1 MPTFNNIK
9 DLEKMLD
16 PYLQK
21 AAIKTRDEIFEIVSR
36 KVLDYYEE
44 PVFSD
49 PDPTE
54 PDYYSRTGKL
64 LESLTAS
71 HVTKTKNGYEF
82 TVGWDSDYLSFRYN
96 KGFTTKR
103 YGNRYNGI
111 TGTQVLQAFN
121 TGTHGFTVDGEHNYF
136 DEAIDEINSR
146 GGADGIFIKHL
157 KKLGVPIT

>member
-9 DLEKMLD
+9 DLEKTLD
-16 PYLQK
+16 PYFQK

-36 KVLDYYEE
+36 KVIDYYEE

-71 HVTKTKNGYEF
+71 HVTKTKNGSEVRMEY
-82 TVGWDSDYLSFRYN
+82 
-96 KGFTTKR
+96 
-103 YGNRYNGI
+103 
-111 TGTQVLQAFN
+111 A
-121 TGTHGFTVDGEHNYF
+121 
-136 DEAIDEINSR
+136 
-146 GGADGIFIKHL
+146 
-157 KKLGVPIT
+157 